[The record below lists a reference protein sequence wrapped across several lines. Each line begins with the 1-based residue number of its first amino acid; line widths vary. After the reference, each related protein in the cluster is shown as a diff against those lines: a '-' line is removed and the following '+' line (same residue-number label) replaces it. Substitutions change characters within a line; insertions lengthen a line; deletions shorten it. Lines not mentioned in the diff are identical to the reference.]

1 MYFKCIQI
9 YGWTHQNVDAVIS
22 ILMITSL
29 GCVVVGELEIF
40 FFGRDACSAY
50 NNLNKE
56 ESRSAILSLKYNSVK
71 YSSQK
76 TQPSNIMN
84 KLLHVR

>member
-1 MYFKCIQI
+1 
-9 YGWTHQNVDAVIS
+9 
-22 ILMITSL
+22 MITSV

-56 ESRSAILSLKYNSVK
+56 ESRSAILSKFKIQFGQILLAENP
-71 YSSQK
+71 
-76 TQPSNIMN
+76 TQQYYE
-84 KLLHVR
+84 